1 MNIRMNF
8 KLYDSYPNF
17 RKSRTTL
24 SHALIL
30 KIMMMCTDGFVK
42 S

>member
-1 MNIRMNF
+1 MNIRM

-17 RKSRTTL
+17 RQSRTAL
-24 SHALIL
+24 SDATIL
-30 KIMMMCTDGFVK
+30 KMMMMCADGVVK

>member
-1 MNIRMNF
+1 MNIRM

-17 RKSRTTL
+17 RESRTTL
-24 SHALIL
+24 SHALVL
-30 KIMMMCTDGFVK
+30 KMMMMCADGVVE